1 MCENNIYQ
9 SIAQRTGG
17 TVLLGVVGP
26 VRTGKST
33 FIKRF
38 METLVIPGIEDEFA
52 RARALDELPQSA
64 SGKTIMTVEP
74 KFIPEDAAEVKLGQ
88 GTVLSVR
95 MVDCVGYMVDEAV
108 GQFEDGNE
116 RMVTTPWFDHE
127 VTITEAAE
135 TGTQK
140 VIREHSTIG
149 IVVTTDGSI
158 CGIPRESYL
167 EAEDRVLRELKA
179 LGKPFIVLLNCV
191 EPESENAVAI
201 AEKIES
207 DYEVSCLRVNCQ
219 RLRQSEI
226 SDILVSALQEFPLQ
240 AVRICLPEWL
250 EALDNEDPL
259 KDSLYGILKNH
270 ASGIKRLRDLSGLEE
285 TLSAWEVSEGVE
297 RMETDLGTGETA
309 LQISFPRSLYY
320 SVISEKS
327 GVPLHDDRE
336 MISYLIEMAA
346 VKAEYDR
353 LKQAL
358 KDVEEKGYGVV
369 LPETSQLVLEEPQ
382 IVRQGG
388 KYGVRLRASAPA
400 IHMMKTEITTEV
412 NPAVGGTGASE
423 EIIGFL
429 LQGFDGDVNRIWES
443 NIFGKPLSE
452 LAEEGLNQKLG
463 AVPDNARNK
472 LRLIMQRMVNEGCS
486 NLVCILI

>member
-1 MCENNIYQ
+1 M
-9 SIAQRTGG
+9 
-17 TVLLGVVGP
+17 
-26 VRTGKST
+26 
-33 FIKRF
+33 
-38 METLVIPGIEDEFA
+38 
-52 RARALDELPQSA
+52 
-64 SGKTIMTVEP
+64 
-74 KFIPEDAAEVKLGQ
+74 
-88 GTVLSVR
+88 
-95 MVDCVGYMVDEAV
+95 
-108 GQFEDGNE
+108 
-116 RMVTTPWFDHE
+116 
-127 VTITEAAE
+127 
-135 TGTQK
+135 
-140 VIREHSTIG
+140 
-149 IVVTTDGSI
+149 
-158 CGIPRESYL
+158 
-167 EAEDRVLRELKA
+167 
-179 LGKPFIVLLNCV
+179 
-191 EPESENAVAI
+191 
-201 AEKIES
+201 
-207 DYEVSCLRVNCQ
+207 NCQ

-226 SDILVSALQEFPLQ
+226 TDILVSALQEFPLQ

-259 KDSLYGILKNH
+259 KDSLYGILKSH
-270 ASGIKRLRDLSGLEE
+270 ASGIKRLRDLSSLEE

-486 NLVCILI
+486 NLFCILI